1 MYNRI
6 LAFRPGEISYVYLLR
21 KKEDLPTMEETATLI
36 IAKIFDYIMISF
48 LFLIGTLLLYGSLLS
63 KIKSVTLIMSASLF
77 ISFFAILFY
86 LTILGN
92 QAMRV
97 IETTLNKSGLL
108 KINFF
113 DKILIKARKM
123 AESFQVIASRKTYF
137 FTFLCFVLWP
147 VGLRLPVYR

>member
-6 LAFRPGEISYVYLLR
+6 LAFRPGEISDGYLLR
-21 KKEDLPTMEETATLI
+21 KKEDLSSAEKTATLI

-48 LFLIGTLLLYGSLLS
+48 LFLIGTLLLYGSLSS
-63 KIKSVTLIMSASLF
+63 KIKSVTLIMSAFLF
-77 ISFFAILFY
+77 ISFAILFY

-92 QAMRV
+92 QAVRD
-97 IETTLNKSGLL
+97 IEAILNKSGLL

-113 DKILIKARKM
+113 DKILIKGRKM
-123 AESFQVIASRKTYF
+123 VESFQVIASRKTYF

>member
-6 LAFRPGEISYVYLLR
+6 LAFRPGEVSYVYLLR
-21 KKEDLPTMEETATLI
+21 KKEDLSSAEETTTLI

-48 LFLIGTLLLYGSLLS
+48 LFLIGTLLPYDSLSS
-63 KIKSVTLIMSASLF
+63 KVKSGTLIMSAFLF
-77 ISFFAILFY
+77 ISFAILFY
-86 LTILGN
+86 LTLRGN

-97 IETTLNKSGLL
+97 IEAILNKSGLL

-113 DKILIKARKM
+113 DMILIKGREM
-123 AESFQVIASRKTYF
+123 VESFQVIASRETYF